1 MPRQSKIGNSE
12 MRKNLEYYTLYQV
25 FLNYPFDE
33 EFARLEDALQFPI
46 VAGNLL
52 LICAKD
58 LSTPDRPRLDMLF
71 AAISNCHYSLH
82 ELSRSK
88 GEGADNF
95 AILNMPIET
104 GMAMFHAL
112 YTQRRDHRCAFFV
125 PTPHD
130 YQRFAS
136 DLAGLDPKCH
146 NNDED
151 LLVRLVYE
159 WLRDV
164 MPSTIFNLQPTK
176 SVVDRYHIYKDRLAN
191 INGGGNDGTPSHEE
205 RRELMYQICQEAK
218 WWDWRA
224 ASKARRIIPEPSH
237 VHKKEGKADGS

>member
-1 MPRQSKIGNSE
+1 
-12 MRKNLEYYTLYQV
+12 MRKNLEYYTRHQV
-25 FLNYPFDE
+25 FLNYPFDG
-33 EFARLEDALQFPI
+33 EFAQLEDALQFPI

-52 LICAKD
+52 PLCAKD
-58 LSTPDRPRLDMLF
+58 LSTPDRPRLDMLV

-82 ELSRSK
+82 ELSRSE
-88 GEGADNF
+88 GEGNENF
-95 AILNMPIET
+95 ARMNMPIET

-112 YTQRRDHRCAFFV
+112 HTQRRDHRCAFFV

-130 YQRFAS
+130 YQKFAS

-164 MPSTIFNLQPTK
+164 VPSTIFNLQPTK
-176 SVVDRYHIYKDRLAN
+176 SVVDRYHVYKDRL
-191 INGGGNDGTPSHEE
+191 GNVSGSGTNDIPSHEE
-205 RRELMYQICQEAK
+205 RRELMYQVCQEVN
-218 WWDWRA
+218 WWDWRSA
-224 ASKARRIIPEPSH
+224 TFGREEFPVVPLLW
-237 VHKKEGKADGS
+237 KKQSDA